1 MSASE
6 MQACLA
12 RLYTS
17 SASRRLLHLDPE
29 AVLDSY
35 FLTAEEREAVA
46 GIDRQQL
53 DWFASSLKAK
63 RRSRLERSFPALF
76 AIGDPALG
84 TFYER
89 YHEVYPLRPG
99 ETSSVDTMQ
108 FGAFIEESLADS
120 GQLPEYTRDLVRF
133 ERTLQEVR
141 QRARPTRTD
150 SSAGKQPA
158 EDHCPERPSK
168 RGDVTVAHFAYN
180 VSEIDE
186 ALREGRDPDVRNESE
201 FIVYSLREGD
211 QDPHIL
217 RVSAATALVLE
228 LCNGERSVEEIV
240 VAVEEHY
247 SQPGLRESVVG
258 VIRQLSASTI
268 LEEHDDRA

>member
-17 SASRRLLHLDPE
+17 SASRRLLHLEPG
-29 AVLDSY
+29 AVLDGY

-46 GIDRQQL
+46 RIDWQQL

-76 AIGDPALG
+76 AIDDPALG

-99 ETSSVDTMQ
+99 ETSSVDAKQ
-108 FGAFIEESLADS
+108 FGAFMEETLADS

-141 QRARPTRTD
+141 QRSRPTHSD
-150 SSAGKQPA
+150 SFTGKHLA
-158 EDHCPERPSK
+158 EGQYPERPSM
-168 RGDVTVAHFAYN
+168 RRDVSLAHFAYN

-186 ALREGRDPDVRNESE
+186 ALREGHEPDVRNESE
-201 FIVYSLREGD
+201 FIVYSLRERD

-217 RVSAATALVLE
+217 RVSAATALVLK

-240 VAVEEHY
+240 VAVEKHY
-247 SQPGLRESVVG
+247 GQPGLRENVVG
-258 VIRQLSASTI
+258 VVRQLTASTI